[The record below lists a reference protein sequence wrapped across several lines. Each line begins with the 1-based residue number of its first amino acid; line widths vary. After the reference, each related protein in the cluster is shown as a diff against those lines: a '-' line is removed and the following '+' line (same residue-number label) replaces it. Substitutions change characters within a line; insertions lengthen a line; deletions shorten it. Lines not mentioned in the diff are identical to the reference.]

1 MSEQSRERGEYEKA
15 QQEDNPDEESHH
27 SFCSITLTRRLFRI
41 ILLLAIVSV
50 LVAVPLLL
58 APYLYT
64 YKTVMVTASKGFFF
78 ELTNCKLYIGYQDSL
93 SASEAVL
100 DLDIPGIS

>member
-1 MSEQSRERGEYEKA
+1 MSEQSNNKGGYRKVPQDENSNEKP
-15 QQEDNPDEESHH
+15 PDA
-27 SFCSITLTRRLFRI
+27 FCSTTLARCLFRI
-41 ILLLAIVSV
+41 ILLIVIVSV
-50 LVAVPLLL
+50 LVTVPLLL

-64 YKTVMVTASKGFFF
+64 YETVKVTASKGFFF

-93 SASEAVL
+93 STSEAVL